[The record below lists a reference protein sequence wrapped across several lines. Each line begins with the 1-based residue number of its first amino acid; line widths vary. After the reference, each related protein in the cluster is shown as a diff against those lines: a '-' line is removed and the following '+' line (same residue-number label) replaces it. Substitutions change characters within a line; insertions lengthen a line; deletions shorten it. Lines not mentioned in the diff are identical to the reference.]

1 MSLLN
6 KLKVGDDLPR
16 SVISNVLLSSK
27 TRIYTEVIIYD
38 SDLVVTYTSCDYL
51 MTNFYKSKDKNN
63 YILLNY
69 SCKNPLP

>member
-6 KLKVGDDLPR
+6 KLKVGDDLPK

-27 TRIYTEVIIYD
+27 TRIYTEVTIYD

-51 MTNFYKSKDKNN
+51 MTSFYRGKDKNN

-69 SCKNPLP
+69 NCKDPLP